1 VNEKADALSDKIAN
15 PISENSYRALPS
27 EIWQEAAPD
36 AAPAPEMVIL
46 NRPLLAEWG
55 ISAGWFDSDEAL
67 AILSGRR
74 TNVANSSIAMAYS
87 GHQFGGWSPVLGDGR
102 AHMLGQMRDGEGRLV
117 DVQLKGSGRT
127 RFSRGGDGKATLASA
142 LREYLVSEAMAGLGI
157 PATRSLAVI
166 ATGEEVRRD
175 MPMLGGLLVR
185 VARSHIR
192 VGSFQFAAAHLGE
205 DAVRALADHMITHHY
220 PEAALAQSPAA
231 ALLRMV
237 IDRQAAL
244 VAKWMQVGFIHGVMN
259 TDNMSIVGETID
271 FGPCAFI
278 DEFRPNKVFSSIDTQ
293 GRYAWNQ
300 QPNMAQWNLVKF
312 AETLLPLFSANQ
324 DEAVALAQA
333 EVDRFPDVFNALFW
347 SGFATK
353 LGLGESEVEQQELIQ
368 TLFKLMTAAEADF
381 TLFFDRLTRH
391 AAGEPEAPLLAM
403 FKEADGFA
411 DWLSQWR
418 ALRAASALSIADM
431 RAANPVLIARNH
443 QVERALSEASDRND
457 FTRFH
462 RLATALRTP
471 FDVHP
476 DLSDLLDAPMPD
488 ERVTATF
495 CGT

>member
-1 VNEKADALSDKIAN
+1 MSDKIAN
-15 PISENSYRALPS
+15 PIAENCYRALPA
-27 EIWQEAAPD
+27 EIWQEATPD
-36 AAPAPEMVIL
+36 AAPAPEMIIL
-46 NRPLLAEWG
+46 NRPLLAELG
-55 ISAGWFDSDEAL
+55 ISDGWFDSDEAL
-67 AILSGRR
+67 AILSG
-74 TNVANSSIAMAYS
+74 NGANAANPPIAMAYS

-102 AHMLGQMRDGEGRLV
+102 AHMLGQMRDGDGRLL

-175 MPMLGGLLVR
+175 TPMPGGLLVR
-185 VARSHIR
+185 AARSHIR

-220 PEAALAQSPAA
+220 PEAALATSPAA
-231 ALLRMV
+231 ALLRAV
-237 IDRQAAL
+237 IHRQAAL

-259 TDNMSIVGETID
+259 TDNMSIVGETVD

-312 AETLLPLFSANQ
+312 AETLLPLFGANQ
-324 DEAVALAQA
+324 EEAVALAQM
-333 EVDRFPDVFNALFW
+333 EVDRFPDVFNTLFW
-347 SGFATK
+347 VGFSTK
-353 LGLGESEVEQQELIQ
+353 LGLAASDAEQQDLIQ
-368 TLFKLMTAAEADF
+368 SLFKLMTAAEADF
-381 TLFFDRLTRH
+381 TLIFDRLTRH
-391 AAGEPEAPLLAM
+391 AAGEAASPLLAM
-403 FKEADGFA
+403 FSGADEVG
-411 DWLSQWR
+411 DWLNQWR
-418 ALRAASALSIADM
+418 ALREASPLPVADM

-443 QVERALSEASDRND
+443 QVERALSDASDRND

-462 RLATALRTP
+462 RLATALRSP
-471 FDVHP
+471 FDVPP
-476 DLSDLLDAPMPD
+476 DVSDLVDAPMPD